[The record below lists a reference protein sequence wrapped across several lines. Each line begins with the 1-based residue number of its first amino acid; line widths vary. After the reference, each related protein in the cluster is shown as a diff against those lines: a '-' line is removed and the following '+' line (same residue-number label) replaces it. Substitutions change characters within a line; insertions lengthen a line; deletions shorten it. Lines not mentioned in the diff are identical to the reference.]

1 MADGNESLQGLLQG
15 TSVTWLGHA
24 TVLVKTAAGTTIL
37 IDPFIENNPKFP
49 KGFALPE
56 KLDLI
61 LATHGHFDHIDDVVP
76 VAKKTGAT
84 VVAMFE
90 LASWFGSKGVEN
102 TIGMGYGGS
111 VTHTDVRITM
121 TEARHSS
128 GIQDG
133 NTFVYGGEPAGFV
146 LTVANGPVL
155 YHAGDTNVF
164 SDMQLIRDL
173 YGPKLGMLPIGGH
186 FTMDPRG
193 AALATRFLGLEVVL
207 PLHWGTMPQLTGTPE
222 ELAEQIGD
230 PAVQVLRLEPGAEI
244 R

>member
-1 MADGNESLQGLLQG
+1 MSDLKG
-15 TSVTWLGHA
+15 TEVTWLGHA
-24 TVLVKTAAGTTIL
+24 TVLVRTAAGTTVL
-37 IDPFIENNPKFP
+37 IDPFIEGNPKYP
-49 KGFALPE
+49 KAFELPE

-61 LATHGHFDHIDDVVP
+61 LATHGHPDHIGDVVP
-76 VAKKTGAT
+76 VARKTGAP
-84 VVAMFE
+84 VVAMYE
-90 LASWFGSKGVEN
+90 LAAWFEKKGVKE
-102 TIGMGYGGS
+102 TLPLGYGGS
-111 VTHTDVRITM
+111 LTHKDVTVTM

-133 NTFVYGGEPAGFV
+133 DGFVYGGEPAGFV
-146 LTVANGPVL
+146 LTIDNGPVL

-173 YGPKLGMLPIGGH
+173 YAPKFGMLPIGGN

-193 AALATRFLGLEVVL
+193 AALATKFLGLDVVL

-222 ELAEQIGD
+222 ELERHTGQT
-230 PAVQVLRLEPGAEI
+230 VQVLKLAPGESA

>member
-1 MADGNESLQGLLQG
+1 MSDLKG

-37 IDPFIENNPKFP
+37 IDPFIEQNPKFP
-49 KGFALPE
+49 KGYQLPE

-61 LATHGHFDHIDDVVP
+61 LATHGHSDHIADVVP
-76 VAKKTGAT
+76 VAKKTGAP
-84 VVAMFE
+84 VVAMYE
-90 LASWFGSKGVEN
+90 LAAWFGSKGVEK
-102 TIGMGYGGS
+102 TIPLGYGGS
-111 VTHTDVRITM
+111 YTHQDVTVSM

-133 NTFVYGGEPAGFV
+133 GTFVYGGEPAGFV
-146 LTVANGPVL
+146 LTVADGPVL
-155 YHAGDTNVF
+155 YHAGDTSAF

-173 YGPKLGMLPIGGH
+173 YGPKFGMLPIGGN

-193 AALATRFLGLEVVL
+193 AALATKFLELEVLL

-222 ELAEQIGD
+222 ELEKHLGSTG
-230 PAVQVLRLEPGAEI
+230 VQVLKLQPGETAS
-244 R
+244 

>member
-1 MADGNESLQGLLQG
+1 MSDLKG

-24 TVLVKTAAGTTIL
+24 TVLVTTAAGTTVL
-37 IDPFIENNPKFP
+37 IDPFIEQNPKYP
-49 KGFALPE
+49 KSFELPE

-61 LATHGHFDHIDDVVP
+61 LATHGHFDHIADVIP
-76 VAKKTGAT
+76 VAKKTGAP
-84 VVAMFE
+84 VVGMYE
-90 LASWFGSKGVEN
+90 LALWFKGKGVAEV
-102 TIGMGYGGS
+102 IPMGYGGS
-111 VTHTDVRITM
+111 YTHKDVTLTM

-133 NTFVYGGEPAGFV
+133 DAFVYGAEPAGFV
-146 LTVANGPVL
+146 LTIDGGPIL
-155 YHAGDTNVF
+155 YHAGDTSVF

-173 YGPKLGMLPIGGH
+173 SAPKFGMLPIGGH

-193 AALATRFLGLEVVL
+193 AALAAKFLGLEVVL

-222 ELAEQIGD
+222 ELEKHIGNTG
-230 PAVQVLRLEPGAEI
+230 VQVLKLQPGETA